1 MRRRLLRLLVAWGA
15 ACLAVAALAA
25 APMPIDVA
33 PDAARV
39 PAWPALRIV
48 AAGARQLTPQQA
60 AELAAGG
67 EATTTDSPQHVL
79 GRGMSPYWASFSLRN
94 PAAAEQLRML
104 ALELTTQFDVRLFA
118 RDAAGAWRQV
128 ESLADAAAGRI
139 GGGITHPVWALRL
152 PPGRSV
158 DLLLRVEGPAI
169 VRFPLF
175 VYQPASFAEQER
187 KLHVAIGIALASCL
201 LIGFY
206 VATLRRHLD
215 DRSVPWFVGVLVAN
229 LLGALWL
236 AGFLGELFP
245 SVPERT
251 LSSIG
256 FAAYAGLFG
265 CGSLHARVYLNTAA
279 WAPRGDRLLL
289 GLGWL
294 WLGLAPWF
302 PLAFPVAGRVLLIW
316 GATAIGMTLIVVS
329 VLAARRKV
337 PFSGYIAAAWIAYLV
352 VGASYSVG
360 RAVSSHLVWPS
371 GALVLVQATV
381 VAVLFGLAMNQR
393 LVRQRDMLVAAR
405 QEAVMR
411 HEKAAELTR
420 ERGLLYAATNHDLRQ
435 PLIGIGLFAD
445 LLKSAATPAER
456 EACAANLDMG
466 LKEVDDLLVGMQ
478 QLAAIYEGAQRPSF
492 ETVALDALLR
502 PLIDEYRG
510 RAEYKRMAIRYVP
523 SRLAI
528 VTHVPYFQRIVRN
541 LLSNAIRYSDEGD
554 RILVGCRRAG
564 GLCLAIADTGRGMT
578 EAQTQRAFDAFARF
592 DPEGAI
598 PDGFGLGLFST
609 RSLADALGL
618 TVSLRSRHGRG
629 TEFCLSLPAAC
640 GAATELT
647 A

>member
-25 APMPIDVA
+25 APTPIDVA

-39 PAWPALRIV
+39 PAWQALRIV
-48 AAGARQLTPQQA
+48 VAGARELTPQQA

-67 EATTTDSPQHVL
+67 EATTTDGPQHVL
-79 GRGMSPYWASFSLRN
+79 GRGMSPYWAAFSLRN
-94 PAAAEQLRML
+94 PAAAEQLRLL
-104 ALELTTQFDVRLFA
+104 ALEMTTQFDVRLFT
-118 RDAAGAWRQV
+118 RDDAGAWRQV

-139 GGGITHPVWALRL
+139 AGGTTHPVWALRL

-201 LIGFY
+201 LIGIY
-206 VATLRRHLD
+206 VATLRRYLD
-215 DRSVPWFVGVLVAN
+215 DRSVPLFLGVLVAN
-229 LLGALWL
+229 LVGALWL
-236 AGFLGELFP
+236 AGFLGELLP
-245 SVPERT
+245 AVPERT

-265 CGSLHARVYLNTAA
+265 GGSLHARIYVNTAA
-279 WAPRGDRLLL
+279 WAPRVDRLLL

-294 WLGLAPWF
+294 WLGLMLWF
-302 PLAFPVAGRVLLIW
+302 PLVFPVAARVLLVW
-316 GATAIGMTLIVVS
+316 GGAAIALILVLVS
-329 VLAARRKV
+329 AMAARRKV
-337 PFSGYIAAAWIAYLV
+337 AFSGFIAAAWLVYLV
-352 VGASYSVG
+352 VGASFLIG
-360 RAVSSHLVWPS
+360 RILSNLLVWPS
-371 GALVLVQATV
+371 GALVLVQATM
-381 VAVLFGLAMNQR
+381 VAAFFGLAMSQR
-393 LVRQRDMLVAAR
+393 LVRQRDLLVAAR

-420 ERGLLYAATNHDLRQ
+420 ERSRLYAATNHDLRQ
-435 PLIGIGLFAD
+435 PLFGIGFFAER
-445 LLKSAATPAER
+445 LKSATTPAER
-456 EACAANLDMG
+456 EACAAKLDMG

-478 QLAAIYEGAQRPSF
+478 QLAAIYEGAPRPPF
-492 ETVALDALLR
+492 KTVKLDDLLA
-502 PLIDEYRG
+502 PVIDEYRG
-510 RAEYKRMAIRYVP
+510 RAEYKRIAIRYVP
-523 SRLAI
+523 SRVVI

-541 LLSNAIRYSDEGD
+541 LLSNAIRYSNKGD

-564 GLCLAIADTGRGMT
+564 GLCLAIADTGPGMA
-578 EAQTQRAFDAFARF
+578 EAQTQRAFDAFQRF

-618 TVSLRSRHGRG
+618 KVSLRSRHGCG
-629 TEFCLSLPAAC
+629 TEFRLSLS
-640 GAATELT
+640 AATELT